1 MKNDFLKI
9 SSKRIL
15 FSTVV
20 ASALMAGNPQRVF
33 ADAQEGKEVQT
44 VMQVGTVKGQIV
56 DVNGESII
64 GASVLVKETNT
75 GVISDID
82 GNFIINAPANATLLI
97 SYVGYQTQTIKL
109 GGKTSIRVTMQ
120 EDAELLDEVVVV
132 GYGTQKKASLTSAI
146 TQIRGDETLKNRT
159 ANNATL
165 ALQGAVPGL
174 TITRSSTRP
183 GNEGA
188 AMQIRG
194 DISVNGGSPMI
205 LIDGMFASLGELNAM
220 EPNDIE
226 NISVLKDASAAIYG
240 ARSSNGVVL
249 VTTKRGKQ
257 GKAQVSYNGSFSKSI
272 DGIKLPLTTNQQF
285 MDMFYEAQYNDFSA
299 QYPELVG
306 QVDENGYP
314 VLEGV
319 GGFWWILGTQA
330 NGADG
335 YLTGINDETGV
346 VYKNR
351 RMWEALRN
359 GETFTL
365 NKSGQIQ
372 RFEPGHY
379 AMDDLY
385 GSSFSHKHNLSI
397 SGADEKFSYR
407 ASLGY
412 AENNSQLKVAD
423 DGEKRY
429 SARLN
434 MDYQASKLLKLESG
448 MSYEK
453 QDITTPST
461 DVGAGYYDFW
471 VWPYYNEKGQFYD
484 TLEIV
489 MSSADWL
496 VVAK

>member
-120 EDAELLDEVVVV
+120 EDAEVLDEVVVV

-146 TQIRGDETLKNRT
+146 TQVRGDETLKNRT

-174 TITRSSTRP
+174 TITRGSTRP
-183 GNEGA
+183 GSEGLS
-188 AMQIRG
+188 MKIRG
-194 DISVNGGSPMI
+194 NVSVNDLNDKGVDTSSPLI
-205 LIDGMFASLGELNAM
+205 IIDGMYCSLGELNAM

-226 NISVLKDASAAIYG
+226 NISILKDASAAIYG
-240 ARSSNGVVL
+240 ARSSHGVVL
-249 VTTKRGKQ
+249 VTTKKGKQ
-257 GKAQVSYNGSFSKSI
+257 GKVQVSYNGSFSTSI

-330 NGADG
+330 NGSDG

-372 RFEPGHY
+372 RFEPGNQHGRGGKPPPH
-379 AMDDLY
+379 AT
-385 GSSFSHKHNLSI
+385 F
-397 SGADEKFSYR
+397 R
-407 ASLGY
+407 AG
-412 AENNSQLKVAD
+412 
-423 DGEKRY
+423 G
-429 SARLN
+429 
-434 MDYQASKLLKLESG
+434 
-448 MSYEK
+448 
-453 QDITTPST
+453 
-461 DVGAGYYDFW
+461 
-471 VWPYYNEKGQFYD
+471 
-484 TLEIV
+484 
-489 MSSADWL
+489 
-496 VVAK
+496 VVAE